1 MKSREIREEFLR
13 FFEGK
18 GHVRVPSAPVVPQDD
33 PTLYFTNAGM
43 NQFKD
48 VFLGLGRRDYTRAVD
63 TQKVIRVSGKHNDL
77 DEVGY
82 SPWHHTFFEMLGN
95 WSFGDYFKKEAIE
108 WGWELITE
116 HFGLDKE
123 RLWATVFEGDD
134 AVEADGEAE
143 AFWYECTDLLPGR
156 VVRLPAKENFWEMG
170 ATGPCGPCSEIH
182 YYLGDDIGAQDP
194 RMLIDDTGDLVEI
207 WNLVFIQYNRDETG
221 ALQPLPEKHVD
232 TGMGFERMCS
242 LLQGADN
249 NYETDV
255 FQPLIG
261 RIAELTGKEYGG
273 EHRVPMQVIADHVRA
288 LSFAMADG
296 AMPSNEGRGY
306 VLRRILRRAARYA
319 RQLDQHDPFIHQ
331 LVGTL
336 GETMGHVFPEVA
348 ARQDHIARVIHS
360 EEESFGKTLDR
371 GLDLFARFTAK
382 GQITGPEIFHLEDTY
397 GFPKDLTELM
407 AREQEVSVIDSEGYD
422 RDRAA
427 QQERSRLVQRLVS
440 RALMN
445 APEMFLKR
453 LQAAE
458 EEAETIVQ
466 QLEAAEEEEA
476 VQRLQATKKKAEA
489 VVERRRVLYQAAQQA
504 AAKEKEE
511 KEKKKKKEKH
521 SLFVGYDELEIEAQ
535 IVLTG
540 EGEDGRV
547 RLVLDRTPF
556 YAEAG
561 GQIGDRGRIEGEGF
575 VVEVEDV
582 QKEHGGIVHIG
593 RLTGGDEEA
602 LEKTIAVLDTVVA
615 RVDLQARM
623 DAERNHTATHLLHE
637 SLRRT
642 LGDHVGQMG
651 SLVAPDRLRFDF
663 SHFAAVEPE
672 QLREIEERVNEQIR
686 ADIEVS
692 SFQEELEKAKAMGAQ
707 ALFGEKYDD
716 QVRVVRIGDFSLEL
730 CGGTH
735 VRSTGEIGAFD
746 LLSESGIAAGV
757 RRSEALTGAGA
768 ERIAHQRRQVLA
780 DLGSRLNAAPEEI
793 ADKIEALL
801 GRNRQLERSLDELR
815 RRVAA
820 LETSDLSNG
829 SSEVEGITV
838 VARRTEAEDVPS
850 LRAMADGLRESLGS
864 GVGVLGADI
873 GGKVSFIAVVTDD
886 LIKGRGLKAGDIVR
900 GVAQLAGGSG
910 GGKPHLAQAGG
921 RDPGKLDQALAQVAG
936 IVEQQ
941 LK

>member
-1 MKSREIREEFLR
+1 MKSREIREAFLR

-63 TQKVIRVSGKHNDL
+63 TQKILRVSGKHNDL

-123 RLWATVFEGDD
+123 RLWATVFVGDD
-134 AVEADGEAE
+134 AVEADVEAE

-182 YYLGDDIGAQDP
+182 YYLGDDLAAQDS

-242 LLQGADN
+242 LLQGAES

-319 RQLDQHDPFIHQ
+319 RQLDQHDPVIHQ
-331 LVGTL
+331 LVGSL

-360 EEESFGKTLDR
+360 EEEGFGKTLDR
-371 GLDLFARFTAK
+371 GLDIFARFAAK
-382 GQITGPEIFHLEDTY
+382 GQITGGDAFQLYDTY
-397 GFPKDLTELM
+397 GFPLDLTELM
-407 AREQEVSVIDSEGYD
+407 AREQGIPLVEREEF
-422 RDRAA
+422 DRALEA
-427 QQERSRLVQRLVS
+427 QRQRARQAT
-440 RALMN
+440 RAQFSATEGVGDAL
-445 APEMFLKR
+445 
-453 LQAAE
+453 
-458 EEAETIVQ
+458 EEA
-466 QLEAAEEEEA
+466 
-476 VQRLQATKKKAEA
+476 
-489 VVERRRVLYQAAQQA
+489 
-504 AAKEKEE
+504 
-511 KEKKKKKEKH
+511 H
-521 SLFVGYDELEIEAQ
+521 SLFVGYDELEIEARVVQ
-535 IVLTG
+535 AE
-540 EGEDGRV
+540 EGEDSRV
-547 RLVLDRTPF
+547 WLVLDRTPF

-561 GQIGDRGRIEGEGF
+561 GQVGDRGRIEGNGF
-575 VVEVEDV
+575 VVEVEDA
-582 QKEHGGIVHIG
+582 QKARGGIVHRG
-593 RLTGGDEEA
+593 RLVEGETGA
-602 LEKTIAVLDTVVA
+602 LAGAVVA
-615 RVDLQARM
+615 RVDRQFRM

-637 SLRRT
+637 SLRQT

-686 ADIEVS
+686 ADLAVS
-692 SFQEELEKAKAMGAQ
+692 TFQEELEKAKAMGAQ

-768 ERIAHQRRQVLA
+768 ERIAQQRRQVLA
-780 DLGSRLNAAPEEI
+780 ELGSRLNAAPEEI

-820 LETSDLSNG
+820 LEATNNLNEAR
-829 SSEVEGITV
+829 EVRGVKV
-838 VARRTEAEDVPS
+838 VAQRTEAEDVPS
-850 LRAMADGLRESLGS
+850 LRSMADGLRESLGS

-921 RDPGKLDQALAQVAG
+921 RDPGKLDEALAQVAG

>member
-1 MKSREIREEFLR
+1 
-13 FFEGK
+13 
-18 GHVRVPSAPVVPQDD
+18 
-33 PTLYFTNAGM
+33 
-43 NQFKD
+43 
-48 VFLGLGRRDYTRAVD
+48 
-63 TQKVIRVSGKHNDL
+63 
-77 DEVGY
+77 
-82 SPWHHTFFEMLGN
+82 
-95 WSFGDYFKKEAIE
+95 
-108 WGWELITE
+108 
-116 HFGLDKE
+116 
-123 RLWATVFEGDD
+123 
-134 AVEADGEAE
+134 
-143 AFWYECTDLLPGR
+143 
-156 VVRLPAKENFWEMG
+156 
-170 ATGPCGPCSEIH
+170 
-182 YYLGDDIGAQDP
+182 
-194 RMLIDDTGDLVEI
+194 MLIDDTGDLVEI

-242 LLQGADN
+242 LLQGAES

-288 LSFAMADG
+288 LSFTMADG

-319 RQLDQHDPFIHQ
+319 RQLNQHDPFIHQ

-348 ARQDHIARVIHS
+348 ARQDHISRVIHS

-371 GLDLFARFTAK
+371 GLDIFTRFAAK
-382 GQITGPEIFHLEDTY
+382 GQITGGDAFQLYDTY
-397 GFPKDLTELM
+397 GFPLDLTELM
-407 AREQEVSVIDSEGYD
+407 AREQGIPLVEQEEFDNALEAQRQRARQATRAQFSASEGIGD
-422 RDRAA
+422 T
-427 QQERSRLVQRLVS
+427 L
-440 RALMN
+440 
-445 APEMFLKR
+445 
-453 LQAAE
+453 
-458 EEAETIVQ
+458 EEA
-466 QLEAAEEEEA
+466 
-476 VQRLQATKKKAEA
+476 
-489 VVERRRVLYQAAQQA
+489 
-504 AAKEKEE
+504 
-511 KEKKKKKEKH
+511 H
-521 SLFVGYDELEIEAQ
+521 SLFVGYDELEIDAQ
-535 IVLTG
+535 VVHAEG
-540 EGEDGRV
+540 GEDSRV
-547 RLVLDRTPF
+547 WLVLDRTPF

-561 GQIGDRGRIEGEGF
+561 GQVGDRGRIEGSGF
-575 VVEVEDV
+575 AVEVEDV
-582 QKEHGGIVHIG
+582 QKARGGIVHRG
-593 RLTGGDEEA
+593 HLVAGETGALTGS
-602 LEKTIAVLDTVVA
+602 VVA
-615 RVDLQARM
+615 RVDRQARI

-663 SHFAAVEPE
+663 SHFAAVDPE
-672 QLREIEERVNEQIR
+672 QLREIEERVNEQVR
-686 ADIEVS
+686 ADLELTA
-692 SFQEELEKAKAMGAQ
+692 FQEELEKAKAMGAQ
-707 ALFGEKYDD
+707 ALFGEKYED

-757 RRSEALTGAGA
+757 RRSEALTGEGA
-768 ERIAHQRRQVLA
+768 ERAARQRRQVLA
-780 DLGSRLNAAPEEI
+780 DLGTRLNAAPEEL
-793 ADKIEALL
+793 ADKIEAFL
-801 GRNRQLERSLDELR
+801 GRNRQLERTLDELR

-829 SSEVEGITV
+829 AREVKGVRV

-850 LRAMADGLRESLGS
+850 LRTMADGLRESLGS

-886 LIKGRGLKAGDIVR
+886 LIKDRGLKAGDIVR

-921 RDPGKLDQALAQVAG
+921 RDPGKLDEALEQVAG

>member
-1 MKSREIREEFLR
+1 MKSREIREAFLR

-63 TQKVIRVSGKHNDL
+63 TQKVMRVSGKHNDL

-116 HFGLDKE
+116 HFGLEKE

-134 AVEADGEAE
+134 AVEADAEAE

-182 YYLGDDIGAQDP
+182 YYLGDDLAVQDP

-242 LLQGADN
+242 LLQGAEN

-273 EHRVPMQVIADHVRA
+273 EYRIPMQVIADHVRA
-288 LSFAMADG
+288 LSFTMADG

-319 RQLDQHDPFIHQ
+319 RQLDQHDPVIHQ

-336 GETMGHVFPEVA
+336 GETMGHVFPEVT
-348 ARQDHIARVIHS
+348 ARKDHIARVIHS

-371 GLDLFARFTAK
+371 GLDIFTRFAAK
-382 GQITGPEIFHLEDTY
+382 GQITGGDAFQLYDTY
-397 GFPKDLTELM
+397 GFPLDLTELM
-407 AREQEVSVIDSEGYD
+407 AREQGIPLVEREEF
-422 RDRAA
+422 DRALEA
-427 QQERSRLVQRLVS
+427 QRQRSRQGGFGAS
-440 RALMN
+440 FGSGAGS
-445 APEMFLKR
+445 ADGAGDGSGGGFGGG
-453 LQAAE
+453 A
-458 EEAETIVQ
+458 
-466 QLEAAEEEEA
+466 
-476 VQRLQATKKKAEA
+476 
-489 VVERRRVLYQAAQQA
+489 
-504 AAKEKEE
+504 
-511 KEKKKKKEKH
+511 
-521 SLFVGYDELEIEAQ
+521 SFVGYDELEIGAQ
-535 IVLTG
+535 VIHAEG
-540 EGEDGRV
+540 GEDDRV
-547 RLVLDRTPF
+547 RLVLDSTPF

-561 GQIGDRGRIEGEGF
+561 GQVGDRGRIEGKDF
-575 VVEVEDV
+575 IVEVENV
-582 QKEHGGIVHIG
+582 QKVHGVIFHIG
-593 RLTGGDEEA
+593 RLVEGETKALTG
-602 LEKTIAVLDTVVA
+602 AVEA
-615 RVDLQARM
+615 RVNRQARI

-637 SLRRT
+637 SLRQT

-663 SHFAAVEPE
+663 SHFAAVESE

-686 ADIEVS
+686 ADLEVS
-692 SFQEELEKAKAMGAQ
+692 AFQEELEKAKAMGAQ
-707 ALFGEKYDD
+707 ALFGEKYED

-746 LLSESGIAAGV
+746 LFSESGIAAGV
-757 RRSEALTGAGA
+757 RRSEALTGEGA
-768 ERIAHQRRQVLA
+768 ERAARQRRQVLA
-780 DLGSRLNAAPEEI
+780 DLGSRLNAAPEEL

-829 SSEVEGITV
+829 SREVEGVRV

-921 RDPGKLDQALAQVAG
+921 RDPSKIDEALEQAAD

>member
-1 MKSREIREEFLR
+1 MKASMSSAESSREIREAFLR

-63 TQKVIRVSGKHNDL
+63 TQKVMRVSGKHNDL

-116 HFGLDKE
+116 HFGLEKE

-182 YYLGDDIGAQDP
+182 YYLGDDLAAQDS

-221 ALQPLPEKHVD
+221 VLQPLPEKHVD

-242 LLQGADN
+242 LLQGAEN

-273 EHRVPMQVIADHVRA
+273 EYRIPMQVIADHVRA
-288 LSFAMADG
+288 LCFTMADG

-319 RQLDQHDPFIHQ
+319 RQLDQHDPVIHQ

-336 GETMGHVFPEVA
+336 GETMGHVFPEVT
-348 ARQDHIARVIHS
+348 ARKDHIAGVIRS

-371 GLDLFARFTAK
+371 GLDIFARFAAK
-382 GQITGPEIFHLEDTY
+382 GQITGGDAFQLYDTY
-397 GFPKDLTELM
+397 GFPLDLTELM
-407 AREQEVSVIDSEGYD
+407 AREQGIPLVEREEFD
-422 RDRAA
+422 RELAA
-427 QQERSRLVQRLVS
+427 QRQRARQAT
-440 RALMN
+440 RAQFSATEGVGDTL
-445 APEMFLKR
+445 
-453 LQAAE
+453 
-458 EEAETIVQ
+458 EEA
-466 QLEAAEEEEA
+466 
-476 VQRLQATKKKAEA
+476 
-489 VVERRRVLYQAAQQA
+489 
-504 AAKEKEE
+504 
-511 KEKKKKKEKH
+511 H
-521 SLFVGYDELEIEAQ
+521 SLFVGYDELEIDAQ
-535 IVLTG
+535 VVHAEG
-540 EGEDGRV
+540 GEDSQV
-547 RLVLDRTPF
+547 WLVLDRTPF

-561 GQIGDRGRIEGEGF
+561 GQVGDRGRIEGNDF
-575 VVEVEDV
+575 AVEVEDV
-582 QKEHGGIVHIG
+582 QKARGGIVHRG
-593 RLTGGDEEA
+593 RLVEGETKALTGA
-602 LEKTIAVLDTVVA
+602 VVA
-615 RVDLQARM
+615 RVNRQARI

-686 ADIEVS
+686 ADLEVS
-692 SFQEELEKAKAMGAQ
+692 TFQEELEKAKAMGAQ

-746 LLSESGIAAGV
+746 LFSESGIAAGV
-757 RRSEALTGAGA
+757 RRSEALTGEGA
-768 ERIAHQRRQVLA
+768 ERAVRQRRQVLA
-780 DLGSRLNAAPEEI
+780 ELGSRLNAAPEEL

-820 LETSDLSNG
+820 LEASNNLNEAQ
-829 SSEVEGITV
+829 EVQGIKV
-838 VARRTEAEDVPS
+838 VTQRTQAEDVPS

-921 RDPGKLDQALAQVAG
+921 RDPSKLDEALEQVAG

>member
-1 MKSREIREEFLR
+1 MKSREIREAFLR

-18 GHVRVPSAPVVPQDD
+18 DHVRVPSAPVVPQDD

-63 TQKVIRVSGKHNDL
+63 TQKVMRVSGKHNDL

-116 HFGLDKE
+116 HFGLEKE
-123 RLWATVFEGDD
+123 RLWATVFVGDD
-134 AVEADGEAE
+134 AVEADAEAE
-143 AFWYECTDLLPGR
+143 GFWYECTDLLPGR

-170 ATGPCGPCSEIH
+170 ETGPCGPCSEIH
-182 YYLGDDIGAQDP
+182 YYLGDDLDAQDS

-242 LLQGADN
+242 LLQGVES

-273 EHRVPMQVIADHVRA
+273 EHRIPMQVIADHVRA
-288 LSFAMADG
+288 LSFTMADG

-319 RQLDQHDPFIHQ
+319 RQLDQHDPFIYQ

-348 ARQDHIARVIHS
+348 ARKDHIAGVIHS

-371 GLDLFARFTAK
+371 GLDIFARFAAK
-382 GQITGPEIFHLEDTY
+382 GQITGGDAFQLYDTY
-397 GFPKDLTELM
+397 GFPLDLTELM
-407 AREQEVSVIDSEGYD
+407 AREQGIPFV
-422 RDRAA
+422 
-427 QQERSRLVQRLVS
+427 ER
-440 RALMN
+440 
-445 APEMFLKR
+445 
-453 LQAAE
+453 E
-458 EEAETIVQ
+458 EFDHA
-466 QLEAAEEEEA
+466 LEA
-476 VQRLQATKKKAEA
+476 QRQRARQAT
-489 VVERRRVLYQAAQQA
+489 RAQFSA
-504 AAKEKEE
+504 TEGIGDTLEE
-511 KEKKKKKEKH
+511 GH
-521 SLFVGYDELEIEAQ
+521 SLFVGYDELEIDAQ
-535 IVLTG
+535 VVHAEG
-540 EGEDGRV
+540 GEDSRV
-547 RLVLDRTPF
+547 WFVLDRTPF

-561 GQIGDRGRIEGEGF
+561 GQVGDRGRIEGNGF
-575 VVEVEDV
+575 AVEVEDV
-582 QKEHGGIVHIG
+582 QKARGGIVHRG
-593 RLTGGDEEA
+593 HLVEGETEALTGA
-602 LEKTIAVLDTVVA
+602 VVA
-615 RVDLQARM
+615 RVDPQARI

-663 SHFAAVEPE
+663 SHFAAVDPE

-686 ADIEVS
+686 ADLEVS
-692 SFQEELEKAKAMGAQ
+692 AFQEELEKAKAMGAQ
-707 ALFGEKYDD
+707 ALFGEKYED
-716 QVRVVRIGDFSLEL
+716 QVRVVRIGEFSLEL

-757 RRSEALTGAGA
+757 RRSEALTGEGA
-768 ERIAHQRRQVLA
+768 ERAARQRRQVLA
-780 DLGSRLNAAPEEI
+780 DLGTRLNAAPEEL

-801 GRNRQLERSLDELR
+801 GRNRQLERTLDELR

-829 SSEVEGITV
+829 ACEVAGVRV
-838 VARRTEAEDVPS
+838 VVRRTEAEDVTS

-921 RDPGKLDQALAQVAG
+921 RDPGKLDEVLEQVAG

>member
-1 MKSREIREEFLR
+1 MKSREIREAFLR

-18 GHVRVPSAPVVPQDD
+18 NHVRVPSAPVVPQDD

-63 TQKVIRVSGKHNDL
+63 TQKVMRVSGKHNDL

-108 WGWELITE
+108 WGWELITD
-116 HFGLDKE
+116 HFGLEKE
-123 RLWATVFEGDD
+123 RLWATVFVGDD
-134 AVEADGEAE
+134 AVEADVEAE

-182 YYLGDDIGAQDP
+182 YYLGDDLDAQDS

-242 LLQGADN
+242 LLQGAEN

-288 LSFAMADG
+288 LSFTMADG

-348 ARQDHIARVIHS
+348 ARKDHIAGVIYS

-371 GLDLFARFTAK
+371 GLDIFARFAAK
-382 GQITGPEIFHLEDTY
+382 GQITGGDAFQLYDTY
-397 GFPKDLTELM
+397 GFPLDLTELM
-407 AREQEVSVIDSEGYD
+407 AREQGIPFV
-422 RDRAA
+422 
-427 QQERSRLVQRLVS
+427 ER
-440 RALMN
+440 
-445 APEMFLKR
+445 
-453 LQAAE
+453 E
-458 EEAETIVQ
+458 EFDHA
-466 QLEAAEEEEA
+466 LEA
-476 VQRLQATKKKAEA
+476 QRQRARQAT
-489 VVERRRVLYQAAQQA
+489 RAQFSA
-504 AAKEKEE
+504 TEGVGDILEE
-511 KEKKKKKEKH
+511 GH
-521 SLFVGYDELEIEAQ
+521 SLFVGYDELEIDAQ
-535 IVLTG
+535 VVLTG
-540 EGEDGRV
+540 EDEDDRV
-547 RLVLDRTPF
+547 WLVLDSTPF

-561 GQIGDRGRIEGEGF
+561 GQVGDRGRIEGNGF
-575 VVEVEDV
+575 AVEVEDV
-582 QKEHGGIVHIG
+582 QKARGGIVHRG
-593 RLTGGDEEA
+593 RLVEGETGA
-602 LEKTIAVLDTVVA
+602 LTGTVVA
-615 RVDLQARM
+615 RVDRQARM

-686 ADIEVS
+686 ADLEVS
-692 SFQEELEKAKAMGAQ
+692 AFQEELEKAKAMGAQ
-707 ALFGEKYDD
+707 ALFGEKYED

-757 RRSEALTGAGA
+757 RRSEALTGEGA
-768 ERIAHQRRQVLA
+768 ERAARQRRQVLA
-780 DLGSRLNAAPEEI
+780 DLGTRLNAAPEEL

-829 SSEVEGITV
+829 AREVEGVRV

-873 GGKVSFIAVVTDD
+873 SGKVSFIAVVTDD
-886 LIKGRGLKAGDIVR
+886 LIKDRGLKAGDIVR

-921 RDPGKLDQALAQVAG
+921 RDPGKLDEALEQVAG

>member
-1 MKSREIREEFLR
+1 MKSKEIRETFLR

-18 GHVRVPSAPVVPQDD
+18 DHVRVPSAPVVPQDD

-116 HFGLDKE
+116 RFGLDKE
-123 RLWATVFEGDD
+123 RLWATVFVGDD
-134 AVEADGEAE
+134 AVEPDVEAE

-182 YYLGDDIGAQDP
+182 YYLGDDLAAQDR

-207 WNLVFIQYNRDETG
+207 WNLVFIQYNRDDTG

-232 TGMGFERMCS
+232 TGMGFERICS
-242 LLQGADN
+242 LLQGAES

-261 RIAELTGKEYGG
+261 RIAELTGKEYSG
-273 EHRVPMQVIADHVRA
+273 ERRVPMQVIADHVRT

-296 AMPSNEGRGY
+296 VMPSNEGRGY

-348 ARQDHIARVIHS
+348 TKKDHIDLVIRS

-371 GLDLFARFTAK
+371 GLDIFARFAAK
-382 GQITGPEIFHLEDTY
+382 GQITGGDAFQLYDTY
-397 GFPKDLTELM
+397 GFPQDLTELM
-407 AREQEVSVIDSEGYD
+407 AREQGIPLVEQEAFDHALEAQRQRARRATRAQFSATEGIGD
-422 RDRAA
+422 
-427 QQERSRLVQRLVS
+427 
-440 RALMN
+440 AL
-445 APEMFLKR
+445 
-453 LQAAE
+453 
-458 EEAETIVQ
+458 EEA
-466 QLEAAEEEEA
+466 
-476 VQRLQATKKKAEA
+476 
-489 VVERRRVLYQAAQQA
+489 
-504 AAKEKEE
+504 
-511 KEKKKKKEKH
+511 H

-535 IVLTG
+535 VVKAE
-540 EGEDGRV
+540 EGEDGQV
-547 RLVLDRTPF
+547 WFFLDRTPF

-561 GQIGDRGRIEGEGF
+561 GQVGDRGRIESKDF
-575 VVEVEDV
+575 VVEVENV
-582 QKEHGGIVHIG
+582 QKAHGGIVHRG
-593 RLTGGDEEA
+593 RLVEGEIAA
-602 LEKTIAVLDTVVA
+602 LNGRVAA
-615 RVDLQARM
+615 RVDRQARM

-637 SLRRT
+637 SLRQT

-686 ADIEVS
+686 ADLAVS
-692 SFQEELEKAKAMGAQ
+692 TFQEELEKAKAMGAQ

-768 ERIAHQRRQVLA
+768 ERAVRLRRQVLA
-780 DLGSRLNAAPEEI
+780 DLGTRLNAAPEEL

-801 GRNRQLERSLDELR
+801 GRNRQLERSLGELR

-829 SSEVEGITV
+829 AREVEGVTV
-838 VARRTEAEDVPS
+838 VARRTEVEDVPS

-910 GGKPHLAQAGG
+910 GGKAHLAQAGG
-921 RDPGKLDQALAQVAG
+921 RDPGKLDEALEQVAH

>member
-1 MKSREIREEFLR
+1 MKSREIREAFLR

-18 GHVRVPSAPVVPQDD
+18 DHVRVPSAPVVPQDD

-63 TQKVIRVSGKHNDL
+63 TQKVMRVSGKHNDF

-123 RLWATVFEGDD
+123 RLWATVFMGDD
-134 AVEADGEAE
+134 SVEADGEAE
-143 AFWYECTDLLPGR
+143 GFWYECTDLRPGR

-182 YYLGDDIGAQDP
+182 YYLGDDLEAQDS
-194 RMLIDDTGDLVEI
+194 RMLIDDMGDMVEI
-207 WNLVFIQYNRDETG
+207 WNLVFIQYNRDESG
-221 ALQPLPEKHVD
+221 VLQPLPEKHVD
-232 TGMGFERMCS
+232 TGMGFERICS
-242 LLQGADN
+242 LLQGAES

-273 EHRVPMQVIADHVRA
+273 EHRVSMQVIADHVRA

-348 ARQDHIARVIHS
+348 ARKDHIARVIHS

-371 GLDLFARFTAK
+371 GLDIFARFAAK
-382 GQITGPEIFHLEDTY
+382 GQITGGDAFQLYDTY
-397 GFPKDLTELM
+397 GFPLDLTELM
-407 AREQEVSVIDSEGYD
+407 AREQGIPLVE
-422 RDRAA
+422 
-427 QQERSRLVQRLVS
+427 QEEFDH
-440 RALMN
+440 A
-445 APEMFLKR
+445 
-453 LQAAE
+453 
-458 EEAETIVQ
+458 
-466 QLEAAEEEEA
+466 LEA
-476 VQRLQATKKKAEA
+476 QRQRARQAT
-489 VVERRRVLYQAAQQA
+489 RAQFSA
-504 AAKEKEE
+504 TEGVGDTLEGA
-511 KEKKKKKEKH
+511 H
-521 SLFVGYDELEIEAQ
+521 SRFVGYDELEIDAQ
-535 IVLTG
+535 VMHVG
-540 EGEDGRV
+540 EGEDDGV

-561 GQIGDRGRIEGEGF
+561 GQVGDRGRIEGDGF
-575 VVEVEDV
+575 AVEVEDTKK
-582 QKEHGGIVHIG
+582 QHGGIVHIG
-593 RLTGGDEEA
+593 RLTEGEIGA
-602 LEKTIAVLDTVVA
+602 LTGAVVA
-615 RVDLQARM
+615 RVDRQARI

-663 SHFAAVEPE
+663 SHFASVEPE

-686 ADIEVS
+686 ADLEVS

-746 LLSESGIAAGV
+746 LLAESGIAAGV
-757 RRSEALTGAGA
+757 RRSEALTGEGA
-768 ERIAHQRRQVLA
+768 ERAAYQRRQLLTA
-780 DLGSRLNAAPEEI
+780 LGTRLNAAPEEL

-829 SSEVEGITV
+829 ACEVEGVTV
-838 VARRTEAEDVPS
+838 VSRRTEAEDVPS

-886 LIKGRGLKAGDIVR
+886 LIKARGLKAGDIVR

-921 RDPGKLDQALAQVAG
+921 RDPGKLDEALAQVAS

>member
-1 MKSREIREEFLR
+1 MKSREIREAFLR

-18 GHVRVPSAPVVPQDD
+18 DHVRVPSAPVVPQDD

-63 TQKVIRVSGKHNDL
+63 TQKVMRVSGKHNDL

-116 HFGLDKE
+116 HFGLEKE
-123 RLWATVFEGDD
+123 RLWATVFVGDD
-134 AVEADGEAE
+134 AVEADAEAE
-143 AFWYECTDLLPGR
+143 GFWYECTDLLPGR

-170 ATGPCGPCSEIH
+170 ETGPCGPCSEIH
-182 YYLGDDIGAQDP
+182 YYLGDDLAAQDR

-207 WNLVFIQYNRDETG
+207 WNLVFIQYNREKNG

-242 LLQGADN
+242 LLQGVES

-273 EHRVPMQVIADHVRA
+273 EHRIPMQVIADHVRS
-288 LSFAMADG
+288 LSFTMADG

-331 LVGTL
+331 LVDTL

-348 ARQDHIARVIHS
+348 ARKDHIARVIYY

-371 GLDLFARFTAK
+371 GLDIFARFAAK
-382 GQITGPEIFHLEDTY
+382 GQITGGDAFQLYDTY
-397 GFPKDLTELM
+397 GFPLDLTELM
-407 AREQEVSVIDSEGYD
+407 AREQGIPLVEREEFDHELE
-422 RDRAA
+422 A
-427 QQERSRLVQRLVS
+427 QRQRSRLV
-440 RALMN
+440 AEGT
-445 APEMFLKR
+445 AIAAKR
-453 LQAAE
+453 TEARYQVTKVVAEVAAE
-458 EEAETIVQ
+458 VAKRDGS
-466 QLEAAEEEEA
+466 EAAVEGAARIEESL
-476 VQRLQATKKKAEA
+476 QRTKVVAEA
-489 VVERRRVLYQAAQQA
+489 AARA
-504 AAKEKEE
+504 SAEHGD
-511 KEKKKKKEKH
+511 H
-521 SLFVGYDELEIEAQ
+521 SRFVGYDELEVEAW
-535 IVLTG
+535 VVEADG
-540 EGEDGRV
+540 DEDGSAWFM
-547 RLVLDRTPF
+547 LNKTPF

-561 GQIGDRGRIEGEGF
+561 GQVGDRGQIEGEGF
-575 VVEVEDV
+575 VVEVETAK
-582 QKEHGGIVHIG
+582 KEYGGIIHHG
-593 RLTGGDEEA
+593 RLVEGEIAA
-602 LEKTIAVLDTVVA
+602 LRG
-615 RVDLQARM
+615 RVNAQVNRQARM
-623 DAERNHTATHLLHE
+623 AAERNHTATHLLHE

-663 SHFAAVEPE
+663 SHFAAIDPE

-686 ADIEVS
+686 ADLEVS
-692 SFQEELEKAKAMGAQ
+692 AFQEELEKAKAMGAQ
-707 ALFGEKYDD
+707 ALFGEKYED

-757 RRSEALTGAGA
+757 RRSEALTGEGA
-768 ERIAHQRRQVLA
+768 ERVARQRRQVLA
-780 DLGSRLNAAPEEI
+780 ELGTRLNAAPEEL

-801 GRNRQLERSLDELR
+801 GRNRQLERTLDELR

-829 SSEVEGITV
+829 AREVAGVRV

-921 RDPGKLDQALAQVAG
+921 RDPGKLDEALEQAAH

>member
-1 MKSREIREEFLR
+1 MKSKEIRETFLR

-18 GHVRVPSAPVVPQDD
+18 DHVRVPSAPVVPQDD

-123 RLWATVFEGDD
+123 RLWATVFVGDD
-134 AVEADGEAE
+134 AVEPDVEAE

-182 YYLGDDIGAQDP
+182 YYLGDDLAAQDR

-221 ALQPLPEKHVD
+221 ALESLPEKHVD

-242 LLQGADN
+242 LLQGAES

-255 FQPLIG
+255 FQPLID

-273 EHRVPMQVIADHVRA
+273 EHRVSMQVIADHVRA

-319 RQLDQHDPFIHQ
+319 RQLDQYDPFIHQ

-348 ARQDHIARVIHS
+348 AKKDHIDLVIRS

-371 GLDLFARFTAK
+371 GIDLFARFAAK
-382 GQITGPEIFHLEDTY
+382 GQITGGDAFQLYDTY
-397 GFPKDLTELM
+397 GFPLDLTELM
-407 AREQEVSVIDSEGYD
+407 AREQGISLVEREAFDLALEAQRQRSRQARDVSVVFTAGKPTVS
-422 RDRAA
+422 
-427 QQERSRLVQRLVS
+427 VQ
-440 RALMN
+440 A
-445 APEMFLKR
+445 
-453 LQAAE
+453 AAE
-458 EEAETIVQ
+458 EV
-466 QLEAAEEEEA
+466 
-476 VQRLQATKKKAEA
+476 
-489 VVERRRVLYQAAQQA
+489 
-504 AAKEKEE
+504 
-511 KEKKKKKEKH
+511 
-521 SLFVGYDELEIEAQ
+521 FVGYNELEIETQ
-535 IVLTG
+535 VEQVVSTG
-540 EGEDGRV
+540 EGEDDQV
-547 RLVLDRTPF
+547 RLVLNQTPF

-561 GQIGDRGRIEGEGF
+561 GQVGDRGRIEGEGF
-575 VVEVEDV
+575 VVEVENV
-582 QKEHGGIVHIG
+582 QKVHGVIVHKG
-593 RLTGGDEEA
+593 RLAEGEAGSLTGA
-602 LEKTIAVLDTVVA
+602 VVA
-615 RVDLQARM
+615 RVDRQARM

-637 SLRRT
+637 SLRQT

-663 SHFAAVEPE
+663 SHFASVEPE

-686 ADIEVS
+686 ADLAVS
-692 SFQEELEKAKAMGAQ
+692 TFQEELEKAKAMGAQ

-768 ERIAHQRRQVLA
+768 ERAVRLRRQVLA
-780 DLGSRLNAAPEEI
+780 DLGTRLNAAPEEL

-820 LETSDLSNG
+820 LESSDLSNG
-829 SSEVEGITV
+829 AREVEGVTV

-873 GGKVSFIAVVTDD
+873 SGKVSFIAVVTDD
-886 LIKGRGLKAGDIVR
+886 LIKARGLKAGDIVR

-910 GGKPHLAQAGG
+910 GGKAHLAQAGG
-921 RDPGKLDQALAQVAG
+921 RDPDKLDEALEQAAH
-936 IVEQQ
+936 IVGQQ

>member
-1 MKSREIREEFLR
+1 MKSKEIRETFLR

-18 GHVRVPSAPVVPQDD
+18 DHVRVPSAPVVPQDD

-123 RLWATVFEGDD
+123 RLWATVFMGDD
-134 AVEADGEAE
+134 AVEPDVEAE
-143 AFWYECTDLLPGR
+143 TFWYECTDLLPGR

-182 YYLGDDIGAQDP
+182 YYLGDDLAAQDR

-207 WNLVFIQYNRDETG
+207 WNLVFIQYNRDDTG

-232 TGMGFERMCS
+232 TGMGFERICS
-242 LLQGADN
+242 LLQGTES

-261 RIAELTGKEYGG
+261 RIAELTGKEYSG
-273 EHRVPMQVIADHVRA
+273 ERRVPMQVIADHVRT

-296 AMPSNEGRGY
+296 VMPSNEGRGY

-348 ARQDHIARVIHS
+348 TKKDHIGLVIRS

-371 GLDLFARFTAK
+371 GLDIFARFAAK
-382 GQITGPEIFHLEDTY
+382 GQITGGDAFQLYDTY
-397 GFPKDLTELM
+397 GFPLDLTELM
-407 AREQEVSVIDSEGYD
+407 AREQGIPLVEREEFDHELEAQRQRARRATRAQFSATEGIGD
-422 RDRAA
+422 
-427 QQERSRLVQRLVS
+427 
-440 RALMN
+440 AL
-445 APEMFLKR
+445 
-453 LQAAE
+453 
-458 EEAETIVQ
+458 EEA
-466 QLEAAEEEEA
+466 
-476 VQRLQATKKKAEA
+476 
-489 VVERRRVLYQAAQQA
+489 
-504 AAKEKEE
+504 
-511 KEKKKKKEKH
+511 H

-535 IVLTG
+535 VVQA
-540 EGEDGRV
+540 EGDEDSRV
-547 RLVLDRTPF
+547 WLVLDRTPF

-561 GQIGDRGRIEGEGF
+561 GQVGDRGRIEGKGF
-575 VVEVEDV
+575 VVEVENV
-582 QKEHGGIVHIG
+582 QKVHGVIVHKG
-593 RLTGGDEEA
+593 LLVEGEAGALTG
-602 LEKTIAVLDTVVA
+602 AVEA
-615 RVDLQARM
+615 RVDRQARM

-637 SLRRT
+637 SLRQT

-663 SHFAAVEPE
+663 SHFASVDPE

-686 ADIEVS
+686 ADLAVS
-692 SFQEELEKAKAMGAQ
+692 TFQEELEKAKAMGAQ

-768 ERIAHQRRQVLA
+768 ERAVRLRRQVLA
-780 DLGSRLNAAPEEI
+780 DLGTRLNAAPEEL
-793 ADKIEALL
+793 ADKLEALL

-829 SSEVEGITV
+829 AREVEGVTV

-910 GGKPHLAQAGG
+910 GGKAHLAQAGG
-921 RDPGKLDQALAQVAG
+921 RDPSKLDEALEQAAR

>member
-1 MKSREIREEFLR
+1 MKSREIREAFLR

-63 TQKVIRVSGKHNDL
+63 TQKVMRVSGKHNDL

-95 WSFGDYFKKEAIE
+95 WSFGDYFKEEAIE

-134 AVEADGEAE
+134 AVEADAEAE

-182 YYLGDDIGAQDP
+182 YYLGDDLAVQDP

-242 LLQGADN
+242 LLQGAES

-273 EHRVPMQVIADHVRA
+273 EYRIPMQVIADHVRA
-288 LSFAMADG
+288 LSFTMADG

-319 RQLDQHDPFIHQ
+319 RQLDQHDPVIHQ

-336 GETMGHVFPEVA
+336 GETMGHVFPEVT
-348 ARQDHIARVIHS
+348 ARKDHIARVIRS

-371 GLDLFARFTAK
+371 GLDIFARFAAK
-382 GQITGPEIFHLEDTY
+382 GQITGGDAFQLYDTY
-397 GFPKDLTELM
+397 GFPLDLTELM
-407 AREQEVSVIDSEGYD
+407 AREQGIPLVEREEF
-422 RDRAA
+422 DRALEA
-427 QQERSRLVQRLVS
+427 QRQRARQAT
-440 RALMN
+440 RAQFSATEGVGDIL
-445 APEMFLKR
+445 
-453 LQAAE
+453 
-458 EEAETIVQ
+458 EEA
-466 QLEAAEEEEA
+466 
-476 VQRLQATKKKAEA
+476 
-489 VVERRRVLYQAAQQA
+489 
-504 AAKEKEE
+504 
-511 KEKKKKKEKH
+511 H
-521 SLFVGYDELEIEAQ
+521 SLFVGYDELEIDAQ
-535 IVLTG
+535 VVHAEG
-540 EGEDGRV
+540 GEDSQV
-547 RLVLDRTPF
+547 WLVLDRTPF

-561 GQIGDRGRIEGEGF
+561 GQVGDRGRIEGNGF
-575 VVEVEDV
+575 AVEVEDA
-582 QKEHGGIVHIG
+582 KKARGGIVHRG
-593 RLTGGDEEA
+593 RLVEGETKALTG
-602 LEKTIAVLDTVVA
+602 VVDA
-615 RVDLQARM
+615 RVNRQARM

-686 ADIEVS
+686 ADLEVS
-692 SFQEELEKAKAMGAQ
+692 AFQEELEKAKAMGAQ
-707 ALFGEKYDD
+707 ALFGEKYED

-768 ERIAHQRRQVLA
+768 ERVAQQRRQVLA
-780 DLGSRLNAAPEEI
+780 ELGTRLNAAPEEL
-793 ADKIEALL
+793 ADKIESLL

-829 SSEVEGITV
+829 SREVEGVRV

-921 RDPGKLDQALAQVAG
+921 RDPGKLDEALEQVAG

>member
-1 MKSREIREEFLR
+1 MRSKEIREAFLR

-63 TQKVIRVSGKHNDL
+63 TQKVMRVSGKHNDL

-95 WSFGDYFKKEAIE
+95 WSFGDYFKKEAVE

-123 RLWATVFEGDD
+123 RLWATVFVGDD
-134 AVEADGEAE
+134 AVEADMEAE

-182 YYLGDDIGAQDP
+182 YYLGDDLAAQDS

-288 LSFAMADG
+288 LSFTMADG

-319 RQLDQHDPFIHQ
+319 RQLDQHDPVIHQ
-331 LVGTL
+331 LVGSL

-348 ARQDHIARVIHS
+348 ARKDHIARVIHS

-371 GLDLFARFTAK
+371 GLDIFARFAAK
-382 GQITGPEIFHLEDTY
+382 GQITGGDAFQLYDTY
-397 GFPKDLTELM
+397 GFPLDLTELM
-407 AREQEVSVIDSEGYD
+407 AREQGIPLV
-422 RDRAA
+422 
-427 QQERSRLVQRLVS
+427 ER
-440 RALMN
+440 
-445 APEMFLKR
+445 
-453 LQAAE
+453 E
-458 EEAETIVQ
+458 EFDHA
-466 QLEAAEEEEA
+466 LEA
-476 VQRLQATKKKAEA
+476 QRQRARQAT
-489 VVERRRVLYQAAQQA
+489 RAQFSA
-504 AAKEKEE
+504 TEGIGDALEGT
-511 KEKKKKKEKH
+511 H
-521 SLFVGYDELEIEAQ
+521 SRFVGYDELEIDARVVQAE
-535 IVLTG
+535 G
-540 EGEDGRV
+540 GEDSRV
-547 RLVLDRTPF
+547 WLVLDRTPF

-561 GQIGDRGRIEGEGF
+561 GQVGDRGRIEGNDF
-575 VVEVEDV
+575 AVEVEDV
-582 QKEHGGIVHIG
+582 QKARGGIVHRG
-593 RLTGGDEEA
+593 HLVEGETGALTGA
-602 LEKTIAVLDTVVA
+602 VVA
-615 RVDLQARM
+615 RVDRQARM

-686 ADIEVS
+686 ADLEVS
-692 SFQEELEKAKAMGAQ
+692 TFQEELEKAKAMGAQ
-707 ALFGEKYDD
+707 ALFGEKYED

-746 LLSESGIAAGV
+746 LFSESGIAAGV

-768 ERIAHQRRQVLA
+768 ERVAQQRRQVLA
-780 DLGSRLNAAPEEI
+780 DLGSRLNTVPEEL
-793 ADKIEALL
+793 AGKIEALL

-820 LETSDLSNG
+820 LEAANNLNEAR
-829 SSEVEGITV
+829 EVQGVKV
-838 VARRTEAEDVPS
+838 VAQRTEAEDVPS

-886 LIKGRGLKAGDIVR
+886 LIKARGLKAGDIVR

-910 GGKPHLAQAGG
+910 GGKAHLAQAGG
-921 RDPGKLDQALAQVAG
+921 RDLGKLDEALAQVAG

>member
-1 MKSREIREEFLR
+1 MKSREIREAFLR

-63 TQKVIRVSGKHNDL
+63 TQKVMRVSGKHNDL

-116 HFGLDKE
+116 HFGLEKE

-134 AVEADGEAE
+134 AVEADVEAE

-182 YYLGDDIGAQDP
+182 YYLGDDLAAQDP

-242 LLQGADN
+242 LLQGAESS
-249 NYETDV
+249 YETDV

-288 LSFAMADG
+288 LSFTMADG

-319 RQLDQHDPFIHQ
+319 RQLDQHDPVIHQ

-336 GETMGHVFPEVA
+336 GKTMGHVFPEVA
-348 ARQDHIARVIHS
+348 ARKDHIARVIHS

-371 GLDLFARFTAK
+371 GLDIFARFAAK
-382 GQITGPEIFHLEDTY
+382 GQITGGDAFQLYDTY
-397 GFPKDLTELM
+397 GFPLDLTELM
-407 AREQEVSVIDSEGYD
+407 AREQGIPLVEREEFDRALEAQRQRARQATRAQFSASEGVGD
-422 RDRAA
+422 I
-427 QQERSRLVQRLVS
+427 L
-440 RALMN
+440 
-445 APEMFLKR
+445 
-453 LQAAE
+453 
-458 EEAETIVQ
+458 EEA
-466 QLEAAEEEEA
+466 
-476 VQRLQATKKKAEA
+476 
-489 VVERRRVLYQAAQQA
+489 
-504 AAKEKEE
+504 
-511 KEKKKKKEKH
+511 H
-521 SLFVGYDELEIEAQ
+521 SLFVGYDELEIDAQ
-535 IVLTG
+535 VVLTG
-540 EGEDGRV
+540 EDEDDRV
-547 RLVLDRTPF
+547 WLVLDSTPF

-561 GQIGDRGRIEGEGF
+561 GQVGDRGRIEGNNF
-575 VVEVEDV
+575 AVEIEDV
-582 QKEHGGIVHIG
+582 QKARGGIVHRG
-593 RLTGGDEEA
+593 RLVAGETGA
-602 LEKTIAVLDTVVA
+602 LTGAVVA
-615 RVDLQARM
+615 RVDRQARI

-686 ADIEVS
+686 ADLEVS
-692 SFQEELEKAKAMGAQ
+692 AFQEELEKAKAMGAQ
-707 ALFGEKYDD
+707 ALFGEKYED

-757 RRSEALTGAGA
+757 RRSEALTGEGA
-768 ERIAHQRRQVLA
+768 ERAARQRRQVLA
-780 DLGSRLNAAPEEI
+780 DLGTRLNAAPEEL

-829 SSEVEGITV
+829 AREVAGVTV

-921 RDPGKLDQALAQVAG
+921 RDPGKLDEALEQVAG

>member
-1 MKSREIREEFLR
+1 MKSREIRETFLR
-13 FFEGK
+13 FFEDK

-63 TQKVIRVSGKHNDL
+63 TQKVVRVSGKHNDL

-95 WSFGDYFKKEAIE
+95 WSFGDYFKKGAIE

-123 RLWATVFEGDD
+123 RLWVTVFVGDD

-143 AFWYECTDLLPGR
+143 ALWYECTDLRPGR

-182 YYLGDDIGAQDP
+182 YYWGDDLAAQDR
-194 RMLIDDTGDLVEI
+194 RMILDDTGDLVEI

-221 ALQPLPEKHVD
+221 ALHPLPEKHVD

-242 LLQGADN
+242 LLQGTES

-261 RIAELTGKEYGG
+261 HIRALTGQEYGG
-273 EHRVPMQVIADHVRA
+273 EHRIPMQVVADHVRT

-296 AMPSNEGRGY
+296 VMPANEGRGY

-319 RQLDQHDPFIHQ
+319 RQLDQPGPFIHQ

-336 GETMGHVFPEVA
+336 SETMGHVFPEVA
-348 ARQDHIARVIHS
+348 ARKDHIAGVIRA

-371 GLDLFARFTAK
+371 GLDIFARFAAK
-382 GQITGPEIFHLEDTY
+382 GQITGADVFHLYDTY
-397 GFPKDLTELM
+397 GFPRDLTELM
-407 AREQEVSVIDSEGYD
+407 AREQGIPVQEPEGYD
-422 RDRAA
+422 HALAA
-427 QQERSRLVQRLVS
+427 QRQRSRQATRTQFSATEGVGHTL
-440 RALMN
+440 
-445 APEMFLKR
+445 
-453 LQAAE
+453 AAE
-458 EEAETIVQ
+458 
-466 QLEAAEEEEA
+466 
-476 VQRLQATKKKAEA
+476 
-489 VVERRRVLYQAAQQA
+489 
-504 AAKEKEE
+504 
-511 KEKKKKKEKH
+511 H
-521 SLFVGYDELEIEAQ
+521 SLFVGYDELEVEAQ
-535 IVLTG
+535 VVHA
-540 EGEDGRV
+540 EGDADGRV

-561 GQIGDRGRIEGEGF
+561 GQVGDQGRIEGEGF
-575 VVEVEDV
+575 VVEIEDV
-582 QKEHGGIVHIG
+582 QKGRGGIVHQG
-593 RLTGGDEEA
+593 RLVEGEAEA
-602 LEKTIAVLDTVVA
+602 LTGAVAA
-615 RVDLQARM
+615 RVHRQARM
-623 DAERNHTATHLLHE
+623 DAARNHTATHLLHE

-663 SHFAAVEPE
+663 SHFAAVAPE
-672 QLREIEERVNEQIR
+672 QLREIEQRVNEQIR
-686 ADIEVS
+686 ADLAVS
-692 SFQEELEKAKAMGAQ
+692 TFQEELEKAKAMGAQ
-707 ALFGEKYDD
+707 ALFGEKYEA
-716 QVRVVRIGDFSLEL
+716 QVRVVQIGDFSLEL

-746 LLSESGIAAGV
+746 LVAESGIAAGV

-780 DLGSRLNAAPEEI
+780 DLGARLNAAPEAL

-801 GRNRQLERSLDELR
+801 GRNRQLERTLDELR

-820 LETSDLSNG
+820 LETSDLSSG
-829 SSEVEGITV
+829 ACQVQGVAV
-838 VARRTEAEDVPS
+838 VARRTQAEDVPS
-850 LRAMADGLRESLGS
+850 LRTMADGLRESLGS

-873 GGKVSFIAVVTDD
+873 GGKVSFVAVVTDD
-886 LIKGRGLKAGDIVR
+886 LIAGRGLKAGDIVR

-910 GGKPHLAQAGG
+910 GGKAHLAQAGG
-921 RDPGKLDQALAQVAG
+921 RDPDKLDAALNQVAR

-941 LK
+941 LT

>member
-1 MKSREIREEFLR
+1 MKSKEIRETFLR

-18 GHVRVPSAPVVPQDD
+18 DHVRVPSAPVVPQDD

-116 HFGLDKE
+116 RFGLDKE
-123 RLWATVFEGDD
+123 RLWATVFVGDD
-134 AVEADGEAE
+134 AVEPDVEAE

-182 YYLGDDIGAQDP
+182 YYLGDDLAAQDR

-221 ALQPLPEKHVD
+221 ALESLPEKHVD
-232 TGMGFERMCS
+232 TGMGFERICS
-242 LLQGADN
+242 LLQGTES

-273 EHRVPMQVIADHVRA
+273 ERRVPMQVIADHVRM

-296 AMPSNEGRGY
+296 VMPSNEGRGY

-348 ARQDHIARVIHS
+348 TKKDHIDLVIRS

-371 GLDLFARFTAK
+371 GLDIFARFAAK
-382 GQITGPEIFHLEDTY
+382 GQITGGDAFQLYDTY
-397 GFPKDLTELM
+397 GFPLDLTELM
-407 AREQEVSVIDSEGYD
+407 AREQGIPLVEQEAFDHELEAQRQRARRATRAQFSATEGIGD
-422 RDRAA
+422 
-427 QQERSRLVQRLVS
+427 
-440 RALMN
+440 AL
-445 APEMFLKR
+445 
-453 LQAAE
+453 
-458 EEAETIVQ
+458 EEA
-466 QLEAAEEEEA
+466 
-476 VQRLQATKKKAEA
+476 
-489 VVERRRVLYQAAQQA
+489 
-504 AAKEKEE
+504 
-511 KEKKKKKEKH
+511 H

-535 IVLTG
+535 VVQA
-540 EGEDGRV
+540 EGDEDRRV
-547 RLVLDRTPF
+547 WLVLDRTPF

-561 GQIGDRGRIEGEGF
+561 GQVGDRGRIEGEGF

-582 QKEHGGIVHIG
+582 QKARGGIVHKG
-593 RLTGGDEEA
+593 RLVEGETEA
-602 LEKTIAVLDTVVA
+602 LAGTVVA
-615 RVDLQARM
+615 RVDRQARR

-637 SLRRT
+637 SLRQT

-663 SHFAAVEPE
+663 SHFASVDPE

-686 ADIEVS
+686 ADLAVS
-692 SFQEELEKAKAMGAQ
+692 TFQEELEKAKAMGAQ

-768 ERIAHQRRQVLA
+768 ERAVRLRRQVLA
-780 DLGSRLNAAPEEI
+780 DLGTRLNAAPEEL

-801 GRNRQLERSLDELR
+801 GRNRQLERSLDGLR

-829 SSEVEGITV
+829 AREVEGVTV

-910 GGKPHLAQAGG
+910 GGKAHLAQAGG
-921 RDPGKLDQALAQVAG
+921 RDPGKLDEALEQVAC